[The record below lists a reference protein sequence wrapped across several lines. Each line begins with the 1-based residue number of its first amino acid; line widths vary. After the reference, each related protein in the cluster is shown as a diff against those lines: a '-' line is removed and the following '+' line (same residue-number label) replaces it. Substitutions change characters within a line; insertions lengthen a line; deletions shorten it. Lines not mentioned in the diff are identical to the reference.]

1 MVSLALFASW
11 VVRMSEPHERRGLVL
26 LEVKWTRTGVVGDAV
41 LMQTHYAERVPRSTV
56 AGLAWPN
63 GI

>member
-1 MVSLALFASW
+1 
-11 VVRMSEPHERRGLVL
+11 MSEPHERRGLVL